1 MGYKAHILIF
11 LSYNIFNSFIGTLM
25 KLLHLTLI
33 ALLGT
38 FTYAIEAGHEGHE
51 HAKSEATATHT
62 IYYGKILEIKPAMGY
77 KYLKI
82 DENGTEVWV
91 AIANAPVAV
100 GDKVGYDKRTMMKD
114 FKSKTLNQNFK
125 EIFFASNVYLPQK
138 GQTPKS
144 MKDMLG
150 LSTKMKDP
158 HAGMGRGMSPVEEDE
173 KPSKAFVK
181 KDTYTIEE
189 IHMWRKELNDQIIT
203 IKGSVFKVS
212 QNIMKLD
219 WVHIGDGTGNEK
231 KLTDDL
237 VFTAASTTLKQ
248 GDKVIATGKV
258 VVDKDF
264 GYGYFYKVI
273 IQDATFQ
280 VQ

>member
-1 MGYKAHILIF
+1 
-11 LSYNIFNSFIGTLM
+11 M
-25 KLLHLTLI
+25 KLLQITLI
-33 ALLGT
+33 ALLST
-38 FTYAIEAGHEGHE
+38 FTYAVEPGHEGHD
-51 HAKSEATATHT
+51 HAKPESTTAHT

-100 GDKVGYDKRTMMKD
+100 GDKVGYDKKMMMKD
-114 FKSKTLNQNFK
+114 FHSKTLNQKFK
-125 EIFFASNVYLPQK
+125 EIFFASDVYLPQK
-138 GQTPKS
+138 VQRPKS

-150 LSTKMKDP
+150 LSTAKKDP
-158 HAGMGRGMSPVEEDE
+158 HAGMGRGMSPVEEE
-173 KPSKAFVK
+173 ERPSKPFVK
-181 KDTYTIEE
+181 KDAYTVEE
-189 IHMWRKELNDQIIT
+189 IHMWRKELKDQIIS
-203 IKGSVFKVS
+203 INGSVFKVS

-248 GDKVIATGKV
+248 GDKVIAKGKV
-258 VVDKDF
+258 IVDKDF

-273 IQDATFQ
+273 IQDATFK